1 MTEHSIVLLVCLP
14 VCLAVI
20 VILATLLYAAGR
32 GYLAALARFGEL
44 REMLGQIMASTKN
57 ADHSLRQQRRVLY
70 DAHKRISAVTKGL
83 EKRPS

>member
-1 MTEHSIVLLVCLP
+1 MTEHSIVLL

-44 REMLGQIMASTKN
+44 REMLGQIMTSTRN
-57 ADHSLRQQRRVLY
+57 AEQSLRQQRRVLY
-70 DAHKRISAVTKGL
+70 DAHKRISAVTKGV